1 MSVTTDNIIVDTATR
16 ILQDLCEPATI
27 NDAEKGE
34 WPKPLWD
41 ALEESGL
48 PLAWVPDNLG
58 GAGATMA
65 DGFAVLRVAGRFAAP
80 VPLAETLMAG
90 WLLARAGIAVP
101 NGPMTAAPVH
111 ADGHITLRDDGKL
124 AGRARR
130 VPFASNASHV
140 AVLVHR
146 GSEPAVALVA
156 AAGLPISQSTSLA
169 GEPSDDV
176 SFDGALPAAVRPVAL
191 DQELVVGFGAAV
203 RLQQMAGALEKI
215 LEQSVQHAL
224 DRSQFGRPIA
234 KFQAVQHN
242 LATLAGEVAAASA
255 AAEAAAEACYGA
267 EINLAEVAI
276 AKVRGGE
283 AAGTGSAIAHQV
295 HGAMGFTYEHS
306 LHHATRRLWA
316 WREEFGNEAVWAQ
329 RLGRMVAAHGA
340 DQLWP
345 FITQGSG

>member
-1 MSVTTDNIIVDTATR
+1 MSDSTDNIIVDTANR
-16 ILQDLCEPATI
+16 IFQDLCEPSTI
-27 NDAEKGE
+27 NDAEKGI
-34 WPKPLWD
+34 WPKALWN

-48 PLAWVPDNLG
+48 PLAWVPDDLG
-58 GAGATMA
+58 GAGATML
-65 DGFAVLRVAGRFAAP
+65 DGFAVLRVAGRFAVP

-101 NGPMTAAPVH
+101 NGPMTVAPVH
-111 ADGHITLRDDGKL
+111 ADGQITLRDDGRL
-124 AGRARR
+124 AGRARH
-130 VPFASNASHV
+130 VPFARNAGHI
-140 AVLVHR
+140 AILARR
-146 GSEPAVALVA
+146 GSTPMIALAVT
-156 AAGLPISQSTSLA
+156 AGLPISQSTSLA

-176 SFDGALPAAVRPVAL
+176 SFDGAAPTAVQPVSL
-191 DQELVVGFGAAV
+191 DQDLLVGFGAAV

-224 DRSQFGRPIA
+224 DRTQFGRPIA

-255 AAEAAAEACYGA
+255 AAAAAAEACSQSEVG
-267 EINLAEVAI
+267 LTEVAI

-283 AAGTGSAIAHQV
+283 AAGTGAAIAHQV

-316 WREEFGNEAVWAQ
+316 WREEFGNEALWAQ

-340 DQLWP
+340 DQLWS
-345 FITQGSG
+345 FITQGS